1 DIALRNGD
9 KIFVQSDTRQF
20 TVLGATGRQDQVD
33 FDTPIITAATALA
46 KVGGLSLTAAD
57 PKGVFVLRDEPAEIA
72 RRVLATPAP
81 NRAQKVIYV
90 LDLTAPMGLFHARDF
105 TIRDGDTLYVT
116 EAPATQWNKAISAL
130 TGSLGAAASVNTL
143 ATGG

>member
-1 DIALRNGD
+1 
-9 KIFVQSDTRQF
+9 
-20 TVLGATGRQDQVD
+20 
-33 FDTPIITAATALA
+33 
-46 KVGGLSLTAAD
+46 
-57 PKGVFVLRDEPAEIA
+57 
-72 RRVLATPAP
+72 